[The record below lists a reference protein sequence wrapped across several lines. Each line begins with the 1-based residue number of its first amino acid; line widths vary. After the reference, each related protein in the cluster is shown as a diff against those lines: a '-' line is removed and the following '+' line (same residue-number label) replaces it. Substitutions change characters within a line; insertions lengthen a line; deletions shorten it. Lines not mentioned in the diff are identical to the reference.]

1 MSLKFIEIN
10 NMINPTQMREISKVK
25 SYEDIGVLRKRIA
38 ASDKV
43 TEAKKKELLSWV
55 DVRQGELWWETL
67 PEPNIQ
73 TYVRAINKNKSRVS
87 NDTSKRTRDRV

>member
-10 NMINPTQMREISKVK
+10 NMINPTQMREISKAK
-25 SYEDIGVLRKRIA
+25 SYEDIIVLRRRISDSVLVN
-38 ASDKV
+38 AS
-43 TEAKKKELLSWV
+43 KKTELLLWV

-73 TYVRAINKNKSRVS
+73 TYVRTIDKK
-87 NDTSKRTRDRV
+87 